1 MDKETLNAFNRLTGK
16 FQSGEEFKKS
26 VENMIDY
33 INFCTEEVE
42 KYKKKLEEY
51 NKDEEIKKR
60 DEKIAY
66 LREHSLFEM
75 TDDELAADK
84 AFRAKHY
91 KKCKN
96 GNSYLYELTGNGI
109 GICIG
114 ITCPVCKETKDI
126 TDVKGW

>member
-1 MDKETLNAFNRLTGK
+1 MDKNILNNFNKLTGK

-42 KYKKKLEEY
+42 RYKKQVEEY
-51 NKDEEIKKR
+51 NKDKEITKR
-60 DEKIAY
+60 DEKIKY
-66 LREHSLFEM
+66 LQEHSLFEM
-75 TDDELAADK
+75 TDDELMDDK
-84 AFRAKHY
+84 AFRAEHY

-96 GNSYLYELTGNGI
+96 GNSYLYELTGTGI
-109 GICIG
+109 GTCIK
-114 ITCPVCKETKDI
+114 ITCPVCKKSKDI

>member
-1 MDKETLNAFNRLTGK
+1 MDKNILNNFNKLTGK

-42 KYKKKLEEY
+42 KYKKQLEEY
-51 NKDEEIKKR
+51 NKDKEIEKR
-60 DEKIAY
+60 DEKIKY

-75 TDDELAADK
+75 TDDELIEDK
-84 AFRAKHY
+84 AFRAEHY

-96 GNSYLYELTGNGI
+96 GNSYIYELTGTEI
-109 GICIG
+109 GTCIKV
-114 ITCPVCKETKDI
+114 TCPVCKKSKDI
-126 TDVKGW
+126 TDIKGW